1 MPALRTTKTA
11 PAPAV
16 VRKVE
21 ITFQLS
27 TRKPLSALPAAA
39 PTFCAVFTHVVDSVW
54 RVVPPKSLAAK
65 YATIMIGER
74 KSPAAEMTSPRE
86 IVDGARPAPA
96 EAVMNNVTRITSW
109 RCEDTV
115 I

>member
-1 MPALRTTKTA
+1 MPALRATKTA
-11 PAPAV
+11 AAAAV

-21 ITFQLS
+21 LTFQLS

-39 PTFCAVFTHVVDSVW
+39 PTLCAVFTHVVDSVW

-65 YATIMIGER
+65 YATIMTGER
-74 KSPAAEMTSPRE
+74 KSPAAAITSPRE
-86 IVDGARPAPA
+86 IVDVAKPAPA
-96 EAVMNNVTRITSW
+96 ETMMNNVARITSW

-115 I
+115 K